1 MSLNPTGCIGL
12 QWNASP
18 PLLLQQSVRLVRRCV
33 KARALGLMR
42 VGQVAPP
49 PSEQGGKHEI
59 QKEARGH

>member
-1 MSLNPTGCIGL
+1 
-12 QWNASP
+12 
-18 PLLLQQSVRLVRRCV
+18 VRRCV